1 MEKDYNLGK
10 TVLAIDIGST
20 KVCAVIAEVGD
31 HGNDIHITGSG
42 KAKSQGVR
50 RGSIT
55 NIELASKS
63 IKSAIADAKRMSGTD
78 IKSAVVSISGSYTK
92 SLNSSGIVNIPHKEI
107 SIKEINRVMHTALYN
122 ANIPNEYE
130 VLHALPYN
138 FKVDEQDY
146 IEDPLG
152 MNATRLEVETHI
164 ITTQK
169 SNLHNLKKAV
179 KAAGVEVEN
188 VILSGYASAIA
199 TLNDDEKELGVAVI
213 DMGGSTCNIVVRSG
227 NSIKYNDFLGVG
239 SNHITSDLSMALHT
253 PLNIAEKVKMN
264 YGSLNAPSNDL
275 IELPVIG
282 DENSTHEVSLEVVHN
297 VIYAR
302 VEETLMI
309 VAQSI
314 EKSRLKDH
322 LGAGIVLTGGFSNM
336 EGLRDLAVAIFD
348 NMPVRIGQPN
358 ELGGLFSDVRG
369 PEFSAAIG
377 LIKYAANSYSSYEI
391 DVNKQMRYRGE
402 TPSEENAFGSSLEEA
417 MMEEPIPTME
427 SQYEEPEKSSNL
439 SGGLSKFAKL
449 PKMNS
454 NTKVAEKKLE
464 PKKDE
469 NSVVSKFWNWATQLF

>member
-1 MEKDYNLGK
+1 MSK

-20 KVCAVIAEVGD
+20 KVCALIAEIGD
-31 HGNDIHITGSG
+31 NGSGIQITGSG

-63 IKSAIADAKRMSGTD
+63 IKTAIADAKRMAGTD
-78 IKSAVVSISGSYTK
+78 IKSAVVSISGAYTK
-92 SLNSSGIVNIPHKEI
+92 SLNSSGIVNIPNKEI

-213 DMGGSTCNIVVRSG
+213 DMGGNTCNIVVRSG
-227 NSIKYNDFLGVG
+227 NSIKYNDFIGVG

-275 IELPVIG
+275 IELPIIG

-309 VAQSI
+309 IAQSI
-314 EKSRLKDH
+314 EKSRLKEH

-336 EGLRDLAVAIFD
+336 EGLRELAVAIFD
-348 NMPVRIGQPN
+348 NMPVRIAQPN
-358 ELGGLFSDVRG
+358 EMGGLFYDVRSG
-369 PEFSAAIG
+369 EYAAAVG
-377 LIKYAANSYSSYEI
+377 LIKYAADSYSSYEI
-391 DVNKQMRYRGE
+391 DVNKRMRHHGE
-402 TPSEENAFGSSLEEA
+402 APVHDIGFETALEEA
-417 MMEEPIPTME
+417 MLEDPIPVTMTE
-427 SQYEEPEKSSNL
+427 TGEQASRLSNL
-439 SGGLSKFAKL
+439 SKLAKL
-449 PKMNS
+449 PKMS
-454 NTKVAEKKLE
+454 PEKE
-464 PKKDE
+464 RNNHE
-469 NSVVSKFWNWATQLF
+469 VSVVSKFWNWATQLF